1 MTRCL
6 KCTIL
11 PVLVFPQSHQITQN
25 ARVFTPSAV
34 VWQCTLT
41 RPYTQPPFSRILI
54 HQSELGVR
62 AVDQWEA
69 WCQLCP
75 IMITSCIWL
84 AVALEGL
91 TAPGA
96 QPSQMVQSRVQWRND
111 ILMIFN
117 WIQDLSFLLQINSYS
132 DPCRVMSSICT
143 FRSIFRDSATSD
155 IIFYPSSNKCLE

>member
-25 ARVFTPSAV
+25 ARVFTLSAV

-54 HQSELGVR
+54 HQSELWVR
-62 AVDQWEA
+62 AVDQWES
-69 WCQLCP
+69 WWQLCP

-111 ILMIFN
+111 ILIFN
-117 WIQDLSFLLQINSYS
+117 WIQDLSLLLQINSYS
-132 DPCRVMSSICT
+132 DPCRAMSSICT

-155 IIFYPSSNKCLE
+155 IIFYPSSNKC